1 MKYFAIAGFPV
12 AIVVNKTQ
20 FLEGDLVENLDKL
33 LGVGLKMVWRT
44 DVGGVVTITLPEP
57 LLVCVGPGVTITR
70 VILLDDVEPDTC
82 LVGGN
87 IHDLLPKSDA
97 QNYLGEMVLFVRLCD
112 RVIAHNDKRQMGWIH
127 LTHDSRT
134 RTDGVAKF
142 RESRPW
148 LRKPSE
154 VPTAN
159 EVADVVNQPW
169 ARFATTAEKIDSTPK
184 QSFFDQSK
192 VTTALDALKRD
203 VAKANFRGES
213 YILYFKP
220 TALSYDD
227 EIALRHQMPF
237 SWRLTTGVDNDRPIT
252 YLHFK

>member
-57 LLVCVGPGVTITR
+57 LLACVGPGVTITR

-148 LRKPSE
+148 LRKPAE
-154 VPTAN
+154 APTLN
-159 EVADVVNQPW
+159 EVIDVVNQPW
-169 ARFATTAEKIDSTPK
+169 ARFATTAGKIDSTPK
-184 QSFFDQSK
+184 QSFFNQGM
-192 VTTALDALKRD
+192 VTNALTMLKAE
-203 VAKANFRGES
+203 VAEADCQLKS
-213 YILYFKP
+213 CILYFTP
-220 TALSYDD
+220 TGLTHND
-227 EIALRHQMPF
+227 EIALKRQMPF
-237 SWRLTTGVDNDRPIT
+237 PWRLTTDMDNGRPIT